1 MPSDIDENPAEDV
14 HLQRTPKRR
23 PMVLRGTRKCQKIDG
38 NNRKASFKC
47 QQFIQPCT
55 LFNIH
60 PKSICELIRIV
71 EWALE
76 SGRAFLESDH
86 EQELLDCD
94 FAWRQERAALIAILA
109 IRLIRLVLCLLHL
122 NGNGISDDEEKLGP
136 TQVLAFHRI
145 LRQTLERKIN
155 PEVCGAHTYFKK
167 DRKLILK

>member
-1 MPSDIDENPAEDV
+1 MA
-14 HLQRTPKRR
+14 
-23 PMVLRGTRKCQKIDG
+23 LRGSRKCNKIDG
-38 NNRKASFKC
+38 NNRKASYKS

-60 PKSICELIRIV
+60 PKSIFELLRIV

-76 SGRAFLESDH
+76 NGRAFLESDN

-94 FAWRQERAALIAILA
+94 YAWRQERAALIAILA
-109 IRLIRLVLCLLHL
+109 IRLIRLALCLLPL
-122 NGNGISDDEEKLGP
+122 NGSCISSDEEKLGP

-155 PEVCGAHTYFKK
+155 QEVCGANIVDQFGNSERNSWYPK
-167 DRKLILK
+167 